1 MKRFYAFAA
10 ATVLAAVLLT
20 GCQQKKFTVE
30 GTIENAA
37 DATLYLENAT
47 LTGTELIDSVVL
59 DADGHFSFS
68 EEAPQAPEFYQLRIE
83 RQVINLSI
91 DSTET
96 VTVKAQQPGMATN
109 YTVEGSDNC
118 EKIRQLALKQQQL
131 YREVEK
137 LQSLPNFN
145 EVLQA
150 RLNEYKQ
157 ELTSDYI
164 YKEPQ
169 KAYAY
174 FALFQTLGPWLIF
187 NPDDETDKRAFA
199 AVATS
204 WNTFY
209 PESPR
214 SLNLHN
220 IFMKSKE
227 RRDIERLRSMQ
238 QLDEEKVTE
247 SGIIELALTD
257 NKGQV
262 QRLSSLRGRV
272 VLLDFHSFALADS
285 PQRILMLRGLYNK
298 YHEQGLEIYQVSVDA
313 DEHFWKQQ
321 TAELP
326 WISVRDETTESVM
339 RYNVGSVPEYFTINR
354 ESQLQ
359 KRSTQIENLEE
370 EIEQLL
376 SFRR

>member
-10 ATVLAAVLLT
+10 ATMLAAVLLT
-20 GCQQKKFTVE
+20 GCQQKTFTVE
-30 GTIENAA
+30 GIIANAD

-96 VTVKAQQPGMATN
+96 VTVKAQLPGMAAN

-131 YREVEK
+131 YRDVEQ
-137 LQSLPNFN
+137 LQSQPHFD
-145 EVLQA
+145 EMLQA
-150 RLNEYKQ
+150 RLNEYKK
-157 ELTSDYI
+157 ELTSEYI

-204 WNTFY
+204 WNTFF

-227 RRDIERLRSMQ
+227 RRDMERLRSMQ
-238 QLDEEKVTE
+238 QIDEGKVTE
-247 SGIIELALTD
+247 AGIIELALTD

-326 WISVRDETTESVM
+326 WISVRDETTESIM

-359 KRSTQIENLEE
+359 KRSTQIDNLEE
-370 EIEQLL
+370 EIAQLL
-376 SFRR
+376 SARR